1 MPLRILLAD
10 DNYTLRGQLREILE
24 SRPGWQ
30 VVAEAVNGREAVQKA
45 GRVRP
50 DVLVMDYSMPELDGI
65 SAIPEVHRTAP
76 ETEIVLLTVHDA
88 RFTAGRVVDAGARAY
103 VVKSRIM
110 RDLMPAVEAASKH
123 KAFLSFLESGTDHV
137 AGKKYPATKSD
148 A

>member
-1 MPLRILLAD
+1 MRLRILLAD
-10 DNYTLRGQLREILE
+10 DNYTLRGQLRDILE

-88 RFTAGRVVDAGARAY
+88 EFTVGRAVEAGARAY

-110 RDLMPAVEAASKH
+110 RDLMPAVEAASRH
-123 KAFLSFLESGTDHV
+123 KTFLSSLESGTSQ
-137 AGKKYPATKSD
+137 AAERKYSTKKSD